1 MPGGRTHKAIRGDA
15 IPPLIPLEK
24 VKNANTAQEEYS
36 SIIPPKDQNTVR
48 EQKNVLPQ
56 YYYNFTVNCKE
67 L

>member
-1 MPGGRTHKAIRGDA
+1 VPGGRTHKAIRGDA

-36 SIIPPKDQNTVR
+36 SIIPPQRPKYSERTKKR
-48 EQKNVLPQ
+48 PSPVL
-56 YYYNFTVNCKE
+56 